1 MIVRTGGVRA
11 RDDSGV
17 LGDAAHGRG
26 GQLGQA
32 DGATAH
38 KIAACGLSPGCVR
51 IQTTA
56 SRGLRLLLDSSG
68 CVLMVLVVQSNVLKD
83 GSWVGARDGRIIR
96 AEGMIE
102 G

>member
-1 MIVRTGGVRA
+1 MVVRTGGVRA

-32 DGATAH
+32 DCALTFE
-38 KIAACGLSPGCVR
+38 LTELTFEPTELTFS
-51 IQTTA
+51 
-56 SRGLRLLLDSSG
+56 DSLG
-68 CVLMVLVVQSNVLKD
+68 CVLMVVVAQSNVLKD
-83 GSWVGARDGRIIR
+83 GSWVGARDGKVIR

>member
-1 MIVRTGGVRA
+1 MIVRAGGVRA

-32 DGATAH
+32 DCALTFELTLELTELTELTFV
-38 KIAACGLSPGCVR
+38 GL
-51 IQTTA
+51 A
-56 SRGLRLLLDSSG
+56 G
-68 CVLMVLVVQSNVLKD
+68 CVLMVVVVVQSNVLKD

>member
-1 MIVRTGGVRA
+1 MIVRAGGVRA

-32 DGATAH
+32 DCALTFELTLELTFEPTELTFV
-38 KIAACGLSPGCVR
+38 GLV
-51 IQTTA
+51 
-56 SRGLRLLLDSSG
+56 G
-68 CVLMVLVVQSNVLKD
+68 CVLIGLIVAQSNVLKD
-83 GSWVGARDGRIIR
+83 GSWVGARDGKVIR
-96 AEGMIE
+96 ADGMIE

>member
-1 MIVRTGGVRA
+1 MSVRAGGVRA

-32 DGATAH
+32 DGALTFELTLELTFEPTELTFV
-38 KIAACGLSPGCVR
+38 GLV
-51 IQTTA
+51 
-56 SRGLRLLLDSSG
+56 G
-68 CVLMVLVVQSNVLKD
+68 CVLMVVVAQSNVLKD
-83 GSWVGARDGRIIR
+83 GSWVGARDGKVIR